1 MTRRMSPVK
10 QGKMTLAKAVSTGSD
25 LNVLVALRDR
35 LAMALDEEDVR
46 PRELAELSR
55 LLRET
60 MHAIEVARNRPDV
73 S

>member
-1 MTRRMSPVK
+1 MARRLTPVK
-10 QGKMTLAKAVSTGSD
+10 QARMTLASAVSTDND

-35 LAMALDEEDVR
+35 LATSLDEKDVR